1 MVRIEFLCISS
12 FQPNRSNNSKSQEG
26 EVFGDHDYTMVEN
39 TVLVSHDGIIT
50 EKFPDTFPPNILTLP
65 SKRSAKHPLYSK
77 MKLLAVHL
85 SGKASET
92 QTFQEKLRMLSQIR
106 GEQPPEV
113 GTNQFSGDGLFMQVQ
128 GTRIPILQM

>member
-1 MVRIEFLCISS
+1 MFR
-12 FQPNRSNNSKSQEG
+12 
-26 EVFGDHDYTMVEN
+26 DYDYTIVEN

-50 EKFPDTFPPNILTLP
+50 EKFPDTSS
-65 SKRSAKHPLYSK
+65 SKHTDFTIQKISK
-77 MKLLAVHL
+77 TRYLLENEII
-85 SGKASET
+85 SGSLIRKASET